1 MFGIFL
7 APREPQASN
16 WAPDASMGEVC
27 TSVLFIS
34 IETVIECG
42 KGYKLL

>member
-1 MFGIFL
+1 VFGSFL
-7 APREPQASN
+7 APHIPQASI
-16 WAPDASMGEVC
+16 WAPDASMGEVY

-42 KGYKLL
+42 KGYKL